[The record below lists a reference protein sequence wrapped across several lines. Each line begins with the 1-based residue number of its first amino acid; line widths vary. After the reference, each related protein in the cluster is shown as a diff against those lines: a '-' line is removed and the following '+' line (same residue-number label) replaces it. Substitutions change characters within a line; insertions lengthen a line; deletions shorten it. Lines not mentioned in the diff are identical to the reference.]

1 MLMASFRWFSSVLA
15 GALLLSAGA
24 AARAEVPTGQPV
36 DGIHCDS
43 MEGAVMHI
51 HQHLTIYDHG
61 KAFAVPADIGIPVAS
76 SCLYWLHTHTPD
88 GLIHVE
94 SPNMRSFNLGQ
105 FFDIWGQ
112 PLTPTNVAEIKVKK
126 GQVRAYVN
134 ENLYKDNPRTI
145 DLLEHSDIVLE
156 VGPPYHVPAQ
166 FKNWNGN

>member
-1 MLMASFRWFSSVLA
+1 MAAPVA
-15 GALLLSAGA
+15 Q
-24 AARAEVPTGQPV
+24 AEVPTGAPV

-61 KAFAVPADIGIPVAS
+61 KKFVVPANIGIPVVG
-76 SCLYWLHTHTPD
+76 SCLYWLHTHASD
-88 GLIHVE
+88 GIIHVE
-94 SPNMRSFNLGQ
+94 SPKMRSFTLGQ

-112 PLTPTNVAEIKVKK
+112 PLTATNVAGIKVKK

-134 ENLYKDNPRTI
+134 ENQYRADPRTI

-156 VGPPYHVPAQ
+156 VGPPFRIPAQ
-166 FKNWNGN
+166 FKDWDGN